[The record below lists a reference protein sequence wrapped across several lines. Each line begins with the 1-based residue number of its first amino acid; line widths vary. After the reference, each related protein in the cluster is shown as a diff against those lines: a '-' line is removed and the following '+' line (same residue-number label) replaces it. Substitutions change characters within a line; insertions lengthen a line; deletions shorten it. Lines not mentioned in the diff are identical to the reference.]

1 MRSMVTPRGND
12 IPSLRSREQG
22 GDAARRRLRI
32 GDEKDRSPG
41 KNDCLRKSESEGLAI
56 ESDMGVSLTDSYR
69 GAIADA
75 TSFGE
80 WTRENE
86 SWLRDVLVV
95 SPGNDSVLARKPDGG
110 SIPVRD

>member
-32 GDEKDRSPG
+32 RDEKDRSPG

-86 SWLRDVLVV
+86 SWLGNVFVPAQRDD
-95 SPGNDSVLARKPDGG
+95 PVLARETNGG
-110 SIPVRD
+110 SF